1 MTRRF
6 FLLLGFF
13 LLPTLFLKAQQSTI
27 FWTDASAEKVRRIA
41 TDGTLQADL
50 TPIHQRSPRD
60 IVLDVPNNKMY
71 WADDVTNQIFQANL
85 DGTNPTTIIDAVSEE
100 ILGLDIDL
108 VNAKIYWT
116 QKNFIGT
123 ISRIKKANL
132 DGSNIQTVYTAFYQ
146 TALEDLVLDAPNNK
160 MYWSDRFEELVKK
173 ADLDGS
179 NVINIA
185 ANQYDVYPLALDKVN
200 QKIYWAYRDAGTSS
214 YFIQQADLDGSN
226 VVNVTTT
233 TGFCTT
239 LLVDPA
245 NNALYWGNR
254 ISGTNN
260 KIFKANLDG
269 TNHQVFKNETG
280 EFYFINGL
288 ALDAANSK
296 IYWTVVRDIIKRI
309 DLNGLNEETLIFTT
323 ESPTA
328 IVVDPTNEKLYW
340 ADKHYGHI
348 RQSELDGTNEN
359 IIITGLDSPYD
370 LAINVAGGHIYWTD
384 NSAGKIQ
391 RANLDGS
398 NVVDIL
404 VGLNNPKGI
413 DLELIFNKIYW
424 TEDDINN
431 NNIKRS
437 NLDGSFVQPLVSG
450 LVDPIDIALNFGN
463 GSMYW
468 LDSGSQKIQRSSFGG
483 NNITDVVTNLPAIP
497 TSLTV
502 DKTNNKL
509 IWYEPSALKQSELD
523 GTNITTITS
532 NVAVTNLS
540 VAPLNALP
548 VEMTYFRGNLIDNH
562 VELSWST
569 ASEKNN
575 FGFEIEQTTTLDDW
589 KEIGFV
595 NGNGTTSQT
604 SNYTFKT
611 DLYPNEIHYYRLKQI
626 DLDDQ
631 FEYSAIISIDPPA
644 SSSKLITIFPNPVS
658 NEINFSESISDVV
671 QLFTAQ
677 GQLVKSI
684 TLHQQKTLRLP
695 NISNGCYFLHFQNQ
709 NKTLPI
715 IIKQN

>member
-1 MTRRF
+1 MTRPF
-6 FLLLGFF
+6 ILILGFF
-13 LLPTLFLKAQQSTI
+13 LLSAHFIEAQQSII
-27 FWTDASAEKVRRIA
+27 FWTDASGEKVRRIA
-41 TDGTLQADL
+41 TDGTQQADV

-71 WADDVTNQIFQANL
+71 WADDVTNKIFKANL
-85 DGTNPTTIIDAVSEE
+85 DGTSPTTIVDAVDEE

-116 QKNFIGT
+116 QKNFVGT
-123 ISRIKKANL
+123 ISWIKKADL
-132 DGSNIQTVYTAFYQ
+132 DGSNIQTVYTANYQ

-160 MYWSDRFEELVKK
+160 MYWSDRYEELIKK

-179 NVINIA
+179 NVIDIA
-185 ANQYDVYPLALDKVN
+185 ANLYDVYPLALDKVN
-200 QKIYWAYRDAGTSS
+200 QKIYWAYRDAGNSF
-214 YFIQQADLDGSN
+214 YYIQQADLDGSN
-226 VVNVTTT
+226 VVNITTT

-245 NNALYWGNR
+245 NNALYWSNR

-269 TNHQVFKNETG
+269 TNEQIFKSETE
-280 EFYFINGL
+280 EFYFIDGL

-296 IYWTVVRDIIKRI
+296 IYWTVVRDIVKRI
-309 DLNGLNEETLIFTT
+309 NLDGTNEETLIFTT

-328 IVVDPTNEKLYW
+328 IVVDPSNEKLYW

-359 IIITGLDSPYD
+359 IIITGLDTPYD
-370 LAINVAGGHIYWTD
+370 LAIDVSGGHIYWTD

-424 TEDDINN
+424 TEDNISNK
-431 NNIKRS
+431 IKRS
-437 NLDGSFVQPLVSG
+437 NLDGSVVSELVTG

-468 LDSGSQKIQRSSFGG
+468 LDSGSRKIQRSSFGG
-483 NNITDVVTNLPAIP
+483 NGITDVVTNIPAIP
-497 TSLTV
+497 TSLTI
-502 DKTNNKL
+502 DKANNKL

-540 VAPLNALP
+540 VASLNVLP
-548 VEMTYFRGNLIDNH
+548 VELTYFRGSHIDNQ
-562 VELSWST
+562 VQLSWST
-569 ASEKNN
+569 ASETNN
-575 FGFEIEQTTTLDDW
+575 FGFEIEQTTTLDNW
-589 KEIGFV
+589 KKIGFV
-595 NGNGTTSQT
+595 NGNGTTSET
-604 SNYTFKT
+604 SNYSFKT
-611 DLYPNEIHYYRLKQI
+611 DLYQNEIHYYRLKQI
-626 DLDDQ
+626 DLDDK
-631 FEYSAIISIDPPA
+631 FEYSSIISIDSPA
-644 SSSKLITIFPNPVS
+644 HASNLITIFPNPIS
-658 NEINFSESISDVV
+658 NQINFNESISGSV

-677 GQLVKSI
+677 GKLVKAI
-684 TLHQQKTLRLP
+684 TLHQQKTLRVG
-695 NISNGCYFLHFQNQ
+695 NISNGFYFLHFQNQ
-709 NKTLPI
+709 NKTYPI
-715 IIKQN
+715 TIKQN